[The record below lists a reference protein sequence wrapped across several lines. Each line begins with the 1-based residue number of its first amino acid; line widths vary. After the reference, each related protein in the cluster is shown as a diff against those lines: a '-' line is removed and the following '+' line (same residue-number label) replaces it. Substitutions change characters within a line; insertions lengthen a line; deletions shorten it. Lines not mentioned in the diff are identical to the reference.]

1 MSERVAIIGQGYVG
15 LPLAMAALGAGHTVY
30 GIDSDTGRVDLL
42 LAGKSPVADVV
53 DSEIV
58 QYLGDTY
65 FVGTGYGVVSDCSI
79 VIVCVPTP
87 LDDRGKPDISY
98 LIKAVNG
105 VAGVMNSGALL
116 IIESTIEPGTIRE
129 VIAPK
134 VPGVEVVYSPERIDP
149 GNKTWTVKNTPKLVA
164 GLSKEGGDRAAAFYS
179 TFISDVRVLS
189 SVEVI
194 ETAKLLENSFRLVN
208 VSFINEIS
216 MFCDAMGIDVQE
228 VIAAASSKPY
238 GFMPFYPSAGV
249 GGHCIPVDP
258 VYLAHAAQMVGA
270 PISSID
276 TAVKTNQKMIDHY
289 LWKSVEKIGDLRGK
303 KVVIV
308 GIAYKPGVA
317 DVRESPAL
325 KLMKALA
332 IAGAD
337 VSWHD
342 DVVGQWNGEKSVALS
357 PAFDLAIVVTPQPGV
372 DLGTLGNVPVI
383 DTHRGRG

>member
-342 DVVGQWNGEKSVALS
+342 DVVGQEWGEVR
-357 PAFDLAIVVTPQPGV
+357 
-372 DLGTLGNVPVI
+372 GTFS
-383 DTHRGRG
+383 RF